1 MNNLHV
7 ERGHVSASVAA
18 EILGVS
24 RQRVNQLLKA
34 GLLKD
39 AFQMDAG
46 DRGEPWVIPRK
57 SVDRKVIK
65 EMLFNLRFER
75 KRGKK

>member
-1 MNNLHV
+1 MIDLHV
-7 ERGHVSASVAA
+7 ERGHVTASVAA
-18 EILGVS
+18 ELLGVS

-34 GLLKD
+34 GLLQG

-46 DRGEPWVIPRK
+46 DRGEIWVIPRP

-65 EMLFNLRFER
+65 QVLKQRRIER
-75 KRGKK
+75 KKERA